1 MQYGQHFFIKLS
13 MREKKTKNL
22 KKNSKNTKPKNI
34 MLFMPRGD
42 SSYIDCLF
50 VHFLCTKVQKF
61 FLLLLHQLCAVLCTM
76 SANFDYIYWPVRA
89 RMENYILITE
99 YMSFTKN

>member
-1 MQYGQHFFIKLS
+1 

-22 KKNSKNTKPKNI
+22 KKNSKNKKPKNI

-50 VHFLCTKVQKF
+50 VNF
-61 FLLLLHQLCAVLCTM
+61 FMH
-76 SANFDYIYWPVRA
+76 
-89 RMENYILITE
+89 
-99 YMSFTKN
+99 